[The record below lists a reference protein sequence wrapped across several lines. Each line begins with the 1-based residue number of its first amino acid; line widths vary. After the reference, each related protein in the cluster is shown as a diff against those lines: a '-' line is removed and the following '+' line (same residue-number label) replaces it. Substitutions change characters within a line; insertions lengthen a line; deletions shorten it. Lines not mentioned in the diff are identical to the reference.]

1 MAGITLEKDKIQ
13 ANLDYLKNV
22 RDFYSNQKIN
32 FNVRVSSAGFL
43 TTCYAE
49 IRSILD
55 DLVSNIDNVY
65 NYILDY
71 KDDVD
76 ALSEVARGLSSAHSI
91 KAPFAYRRMLD
102 NANFNRYLLDEAYL
116 FAVQEYKGSHT
127 SAYYGTKGQAEVL
140 LANTTVC
147 LLSLTEGILNIGEMI
162 IDGGAM
168 IAATACSLGGNDYA
182 ANKIGDF
189 VRTDWTKQG
198 YNWVTSVTG
207 LDQYADP
214 NSAGAQICSSIG
226 TIGGMVV
233 ITIATGGTGA
243 TVFGALSNMGAAGE
257 SALNRGATIEQAEG
271 VSWLN
276 GAIGAGT
283 GWLGNQFAGQAGIAG
298 ANKAIGGIVKYSGL
312 SFASAGSEP
321 VLNCL
326 AETAIYRNE
335 KGKNFFES
343 FLNNAQEDNLGFQVL
358 LSGGGQAVGAGLKGY
373 NSYRKAVN
381 IRLSDQLERI
391 LDVVEVKTD
400 LDSTVEMIK
409 IDKLKAI
416 LNDDAALEKFLDLPD
431 SSREKKSLATGLKQ
445 LLRADHDL
453 TDSEIRLANS
463 IVNKYAVNLGAEGT
477 ERLVGLFTEEDL
489 FYNLRS
495 DNLNVLKSTTFDN
508 ILNLLDEQDILDYI
522 DGSDNTRLKRMKS
535 ILLQAKELREGLDG
549 YQTRTGDFL
558 RSTSG
563 DGKFGAS
570 QGGLYDEIYIRMTD
584 EIRYDGFDEDL
595 FNYLVNN
602 KKYSEK
608 DAFKI
613 IDSINESYDY
623 IENLGM
629 HSRTEFTL
637 ENFIEDTHTDKL
649 EAAKILNDSFEKQLS
664 YKNEELVQKLVAQGM
679 DRQTA
684 IKTLN
689 IVDSKGA
696 CSYASAA
703 NSILVSFKDN
713 PELFKKTFGYDMYT
727 TINGKQALNSS
738 ELLLDMYTSMN
749 NEASG
754 GSIFRT
760 IDGKTII
767 VGDASQQLYMSNF
780 EEINEEA
787 LNKFLQSKNPNI
799 SLSGERFQVV
809 EPVFFEE
816 DITPVI
822 NKNLINRMQNG
833 ENISLGIYAT
843 SKDHPVRFC
852 DPISGESLVS
862 SFDWGEGG
870 AHSVFLT
877 GTTDKGLLVSSWG
890 KEYLLPYED
899 LHMNTITFNSSRL
912 EGV

>member
-22 RDFYSNQKIN
+22 RDFYSNQKNN

-71 KDDVD
+71 KEDVD
-76 ALSEVARGLSSAHSI
+76 ALSEVARGLSSTHSI

-102 NANFNRYLLDEAYL
+102 NASLNRYLLDEAYL

-127 SAYYGTKGQAEVL
+127 SAYYETKGQAEVL

-168 IAATACSLGGNDYA
+168 IAASGCSLFGKDEV
-182 ANKIGDF
+182 ANSIGDF
-189 VRTDWTKQG
+189 VKTDWTKQG
-198 YNWVTSVTG
+198 YNWVTSATG

-214 NSAGAQICSSIG
+214 NSAGAQICSTIG

-243 TVFGALSNMGAAGE
+243 AVLGGLSNMGAAGE

-271 VSWLN
+271 VSWIN
-276 GAIGAGT
+276 GAVGAGT
-283 GWLGNQFAGQAGIAG
+283 GWLGNYFAGQAGIAG

-321 VLNCL
+321 VINCL

-335 KGKNFFES
+335 KGKSFFAN
-343 FLNNAQEDNLGFQVL
+343 FLNNAQEDNLGLQVL
-358 LSGGGQAVGAGLKGY
+358 LNGGGQAVGAGLKGY

-381 IRLSDQLERI
+381 IRLSDRLEEF
-391 LDVVEVKTD
+391 LDVVDVKTD
-400 LDSTVEMIK
+400 LDATTEMIK

-416 LNDDAALEKFLDLPD
+416 LSDESELEKFLSLSDD
-431 SSREKKSLATGLKQ
+431 DKKKYATGIKQ
-445 LLRADHDL
+445 LLRADNNLSD
-453 TDSEIRLANS
+453 DEIRLANS
-463 IVNKYAVNLGAEGT
+463 IVNKYAVDLGPAEA
-477 ERLVGLFTEEDL
+477 ERLTNVLGETGLIQDL
-489 FYNLRS
+489 LSGDLRS
-495 DNLNVLKSTTFDN
+495 LKSGTFDYV
-508 ILNLLDEQDILDYI
+508 LTLLSDQDLVDYI
-522 DGSDNTRLKRMKS
+522 DANDYPRLKAIKRL
-535 ILLQAKELREGLDG
+535 LLQAKELREGLDG

-563 DGKFGAS
+563 DGKFGVS
-570 QGGLYDEIYIRMTD
+570 QGGLYDEIYIRMTN

-595 FNYLVNN
+595 FNYLVYN

-623 IENLGM
+623 VENLGM

-649 EAAKILNDSFEKQLS
+649 EAAKILSDSFEKQLS

-713 PELFKKTFGYDMYT
+713 PELFKETFGYDMYT

-760 IDGKTII
+760 IDGKTTI

-809 EPVFFEE
+809 EPVFFE
-816 DITPVI
+816 DDLTPVI